1 MDFNTQVTDD
11 FIKQVC
17 EGEAWGK
24 ANIKVARIEESS
36 EETAEEVAQ
45 VSEATEVVEEASEE
59 EVSFSLDDLEY
70 VLDNLEDDALLEH
83 AANMLNI
90 FDEAEAYL
98 LNEGDED
105 EEEEEEEEEEEKWVR
120 YSP

>member
-1 MDFNTQVTDD
+1 MDYNTQVTDD

-17 EGEAWGK
+17 EGEAWAK
-24 ANIKVARIEESS
+24 ANIKVSRIEEATEVV
-36 EETAEEVAQ
+36 EETP
-45 VSEATEVVEEASEE
+45 EVVEEASEE

-83 AANMLNI
+83 AASMLDL
-90 FDEAEAYL
+90 FDAATEYL

-105 EEEEEEEEEEEKWVR
+105 EEEEEEEE
-120 YSP
+120 

>member
-1 MDFNTQVTDD
+1 MDFKTQVTDE

-17 EGEAWGK
+17 EDEAWGK
-24 ANIKVARIEESS
+24 ANVKVARIEEAT
-36 EETAEEVAQ
+36 EEATEEVAQ
-45 VSEATEVVEEASEE
+45 VTEATEVVEEASEE

-83 AANMLNI
+83 AASMLDL
-90 FDEAEAYL
+90 FDAANEYL

-105 EEEEEEEEEEEKWVR
+105 EEEEEEEEEEE
-120 YSP
+120 